1 MTGALS
7 LILGG
12 ARSGKSRYGETL
24 VQKGASQAVDTKP
37 TLIATAQAWDQ
48 EMADRIARHKAD
60 RGVGW
65 HSIEEPLDLLSALKS
80 ADQPGAHVLV
90 DCLTL
95 WLTNLMCVP
104 PDSLIDID
112 SKIAE
117 LAAWRPQAA
126 AHVVFVSNEIG
137 LGIVPDNAMARAFR
151 DHAGR
156 LHQSLAASADH
167 VVLMVAGLPMAVK
180 GALPHE
186 AINVGQTG

>member
-1 MTGALS
+1 MTSAVS

-12 ARSGKSRYGETL
+12 ARSGKSRYGERL
-24 VQKGASQAVDTKP
+24 VQEGASRLVETKP

-60 RGVGW
+60 RGLGW
-65 HSIEEPLDLLSALKS
+65 HSIEEPLDLLNALKS

-104 PDSLIDID
+104 PETLIDID
-112 SKIAE
+112 SGIAE

-156 LHQSLAASADH
+156 LHQSLAANADH

-180 GALPHE
+180 GRLPDQ
-186 AINVGQTG
+186 ISVSGQM